1 MSVTTIDTPRAR
13 KNDPA
18 TSHEAAESVR
28 NVRKTHEFVIRA
40 LRRPAHDGE
49 LVKRYQAFAKAPRA
63 SESGIRTRRSE
74 LVAFGMIIDSGKR
87 VRLESGRQA
96 IVWKINAD
104 DVEVKRIL
112 GRA

>member
-13 KNDPA
+13 NTDPA
-18 TSHEAAESVR
+18 TSHEATATVT
-28 NVRKTHEFVIRA
+28 NVRATHEFVIRA
-40 LRRPAHDGE
+40 LRRPTHDVE
-49 LVKRYQAFAKAPRA
+49 LVKRCQAYAKAPRA

-74 LVAFGMIIDSGKR
+74 LVALGMILDSGKR

-96 IVWKINAD
+96 TVWQINLD
-104 DVEVKRIL
+104 DPEVKRIL